1 MIKKFF
7 RYNTRVNYLFG
18 SYNNLGTYNI
28 RTSDGSRK
36 NFSTKEDGLNVDRR
50 NNQTINDNFF
60 YDKENIANTS
70 SPIISIEKNK
80 NMVSKLKLN
89 EDSSQPLIENE
100 EYRELYRN
108 FSLIVSEDL
117 MKSLDDIKHN
127 QKENDIEY
135 KYGLPS
141 KNNTIFTA
149 LIPKEEE
156 DEFPKTCTENLFS
169 RLQLDKES
177 SYESLLLK
185 FQIEFNHG
193 I

>member
-1 MIKKFF
+1 MIKKFY
-7 RYNTRVNYLFG
+7 RYNTGVKNIIG
-18 SYNNLGTYNI
+18 SYNNLMTDNM
-28 RTSDGSRK
+28 RTSQFRKK
-36 NFSTKEDGLNVDRR
+36 NFSTKEDRLNVDRK

-60 YDKENIANTS
+60 YDKDNIDNTS
-70 SPIISIEKNK
+70 SHIISIEKNK

-89 EDSSQPLIENE
+89 EDSSIPLVENE

-127 QKENDIEY
+127 QKDNDVEY

-141 KNNTIFTA
+141 KNNALFTA

-156 DEFPKTCTENLFS
+156 DEYPKTSTENLFS
-169 RLQLDKES
+169 RLQLDKDS

-185 FQIEFNHG
+185 LQIEFNHG

>member
-1 MIKKFF
+1 MIKKFY
-7 RYNTRVNYLFG
+7 RYNTGVKYILG
-18 SYNNLGTYNI
+18 SYNNLMTYNM
-28 RTSDGSRK
+28 RTSKCWKK
-36 NFSTKEDGLNVDRR
+36 NFSTKEDRLNVDRK
-50 NNQTINDNFF
+50 NNQTMNDNFF
-60 YDKENIANTS
+60 YDKENIDNTS
-70 SPIISIEKNK
+70 SHIISIEKNK

-89 EDSSQPLIENE
+89 EDSSMPLVENE

-127 QKENDIEY
+127 QKDNDVEY

-156 DEFPKTCTENLFS
+156 EYPKTSTENLFS
-169 RLQLDKES
+169 RLQLDKDS